1 MATINR
7 QTGAAL
13 LAVGVANTTR
23 SGVGRRRR
31 RKRRIAKVGSAGLI
45 LLALAAMALYFAS

>member
-13 LAVGVANTTR
+13 LAVGVANTTS

-31 RKRRIAKVGSAGLI
+31 RKRRMAKVGSAGLF
-45 LLALAAMALYFAS
+45 LLALAAALYLAS